1 MKAQALWRPSFV
13 IAGLFSAGVIAS
25 CTGQIN
31 GAVSGGGSGTGNANA
46 PGSGGGNSGSGPGTG
61 GTGTTVVSN
70 PMDGGTV
77 APVATVPIIMTG
89 TFPAEGAGT
98 LPMRRLTLREYD
110 HMLADLVGDTTAPA
124 EGANAWSPDAPNAVL
139 FVAPTSTPD
148 LFVNLYNQ
156 TADTVVDTALAA
168 LAAGK
173 TAGKLSIPCT
183 NPANTAAE
191 TTCATQFITTFG
203 LSAYRRPIAAA
214 EQKDLLTLFST
225 VRGLGQTFTQSIGA
239 MVKGMLQ
246 SPNFLYHWEIGPT
259 APVAGSD
266 GLVPLTSWQVASR
279 LASSIWE
286 AEPDATLLTAAQAG
300 QLTTPAA
307 VTTQVMRMLADP
319 RSANGLFYFHEQW
332 LFEFGSQ
339 GRDLTT
345 ALTKTSPLFT
355 ASAAA
360 GLQTEFTQFISS
372 VYSGDGTLKTLFTAP
387 YTFVNHDLAAIY
399 GVTGPAT
406 GFAQVQ
412 LDPTQRSGIF
422 TQTAFLATMGSPD
435 GRDNPVYRGLSIYL
449 KVLCGAV
456 GSPPPVVPQV
466 NFLTNGTT
474 RQSYDAHGSSQCAS
488 ACHGLFD
495 PPGFAFENYDGIGA
509 YRTTDTN
516 LPVDATGTFPTPG
529 GATLSFNN
537 AVDLSQQLA
546 KSTEAQTCVDRQ
558 WTRYLLGR
566 PETMAEAGSMDL
578 AAQKANAT
586 AGYSLRDMVTSLLSS
601 KAFLYR
607 QPSAGEAL

>member
-1 MKAQALWRPSFV
+1 MKAQELWRSSFLM
-13 IAGLFSAGVIAS
+13 AGLLSIGAISA
-25 CTGQIN
+25 CTGQV
-31 GAVSGGGSGTGNANA
+31 GGSTGGGSSQGQGSAGS
-46 PGSGGGNSGSGPGTG
+46 GSGGATGVTTGTG
-61 GTGTTVVSN
+61 GTG
-70 PMDGGTV
+70 V
-77 APVATVPIIMTG
+77 APATGGSAGTGSPTPVPINMIG
-89 TFPAEGAGT
+89 TPPAESAGP

-124 EGANAWSPDAPNAVL
+124 EGADAWSPDAPNAVL

-148 LFVNLYNQ
+148 LYVNLYNQ
-156 TADTVVDTALAA
+156 TADTVVNTALAA

-173 TAGKLSIPCT
+173 PAGKLSIPCT

-191 TTCATQFITTFG
+191 TACATQLITTFG
-203 LSAYRRPIAAA
+203 LSAYRRPVAAA

-239 MVKGMLQ
+239 MIKGMLQ

-259 APVAGSD
+259 APVVGSD
-266 GLVPLTSWQVASR
+266 GFVPLTSWQVASR
-279 LASSIWE
+279 LASSLWE

-300 QLTTPAA
+300 TLNTPAA

-319 RSANGLFYFHEQW
+319 RSANGLFNFHEQW
-332 LFEFGSQ
+332 LFTFGSQ
-339 GRDLTT
+339 GRDLIT
-345 ALTKTSPLFT
+345 ALTKSSPLFT

-360 GLQTEFTQFISS
+360 GVQTEFTQFISS

-387 YTFVNHDLAAIY
+387 YTFANHDLAAIY
-399 GVTGPAT
+399 GATGPAT

-412 LDPTQRSGIF
+412 LNPAQRSGIF
-422 TQTAFLATMGSPD
+422 TQTAFLATMAND
-435 GRDNPVYRGLSIYL
+435 GTDNPVYRGLSIYL

-456 GSPPPVVPQV
+456 GSPPANVPTV
-466 NFLTNGTT
+466 NFIPGGTT
-474 RQSYDAHGSSQCAS
+474 RQSFDAHGSSSCAN
-488 ACHGLFD
+488 ACHGFFD
-495 PPGFAFENYDGIGA
+495 PPGFAFENYDGNGA
-509 YRTTDTN
+509 YRMTDAN
-516 LPVDATGTFPTPG
+516 LPVDATGTFQTPG
-529 GATLSFNN
+529 GATLAFQN

-586 AGYSLRDMVTSLLSS
+586 AGYSLRDMVTSLMSS

-607 QPSAGEAL
+607 QPSAGETL

>member
-1 MKAQALWRPSFV
+1 MKAQELWRSSFLM
-13 IAGLFSAGVIAS
+13 AGLLSIGAISA
-25 CTGQIN
+25 CTGQV
-31 GAVSGGGSGTGNANA
+31 GGSTGGGSSQGQGSAGS
-46 PGSGGGNSGSGPGTG
+46 GSGGATGVTTGTG
-61 GTGTTVVSN
+61 GTG
-70 PMDGGTV
+70 V
-77 APVATVPIIMTG
+77 APATGGSAGTGSPTPVPINMIG
-89 TFPAEGAGT
+89 TPPAESAGP

-124 EGANAWSPDAPNAVL
+124 EGADAWSPDAPNAVL

-148 LFVNLYNQ
+148 LYVNLYNQ
-156 TADTVVDTALAA
+156 TADTVVNTALAA

-173 TAGKLSIPCT
+173 PAGKLSIPCT

-191 TTCATQFITTFG
+191 TACATQLITTFG
-203 LSAYRRPIAAA
+203 LSAYRRPVAAA

-239 MVKGMLQ
+239 MIKGMLQ

-259 APVAGSD
+259 APVVGSD
-266 GLVPLTSWQVASR
+266 GFVPLTSWQVASR
-279 LASSIWE
+279 LASSLWE
-286 AEPDATLLTAAQAG
+286 AEPDTTLLTAAQAG
-300 QLTTPAA
+300 TLNTPAA

-319 RSANGLFYFHEQW
+319 RSANGLFNFHEQW
-332 LFEFGSQ
+332 LFTFGSQ

-345 ALTKTSPLFT
+345 ALTKSSPLFT

-360 GLQTEFTQFISS
+360 GVQTEFTQFISS

-387 YTFVNHDLAAIY
+387 YTFANHDLAAIY
-399 GVTGPAT
+399 GATGPAT

-412 LDPTQRSGIF
+412 LNPAQRSGIF
-422 TQTAFLATMGSPD
+422 TQTAFLATMAND
-435 GRDNPVYRGLSIYL
+435 GTDNPVYRGLSIYL

-456 GSPPPVVPQV
+456 GSPPANVPTV
-466 NFLTNGTT
+466 NFIPGGTT
-474 RQSYDAHGSSQCAS
+474 RQSFDAHGSSSCAN
-488 ACHGLFD
+488 ACHGFFD
-495 PPGFAFENYDGIGA
+495 PPGFAFENYDGNGA
-509 YRTTDTN
+509 YRMTDAN
-516 LPVDATGTFPTPG
+516 LPVDATGTFQTPG
-529 GATLSFNN
+529 GATLAFQN

-586 AGYSLRDMVTSLLSS
+586 AGYSLRDMVTSLMSS

-607 QPSAGEAL
+607 QPSAGETL